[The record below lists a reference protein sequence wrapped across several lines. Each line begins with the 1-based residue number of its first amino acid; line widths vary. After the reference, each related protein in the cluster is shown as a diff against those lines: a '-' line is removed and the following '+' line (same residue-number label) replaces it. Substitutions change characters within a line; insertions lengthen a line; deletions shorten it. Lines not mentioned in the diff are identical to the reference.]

1 MERLQKYIASCGITS
16 RRKAE
21 ELILAGKVQVNRIT
35 VKELGVKINPMKDRL
50 MARSLNQKRLF
61 IISLISQRGLSPL

>member
-21 ELILAGKVQVNRIT
+21 ELILAGKVQVNRKT
-35 VKELGVKINPMKDRL
+35 VRELGVKVNPMKDRVKVNGQVIEPEK
-50 MARSLNQKRLF
+50 AVYYLF
-61 IISLISQRGLSPL
+61 NKP